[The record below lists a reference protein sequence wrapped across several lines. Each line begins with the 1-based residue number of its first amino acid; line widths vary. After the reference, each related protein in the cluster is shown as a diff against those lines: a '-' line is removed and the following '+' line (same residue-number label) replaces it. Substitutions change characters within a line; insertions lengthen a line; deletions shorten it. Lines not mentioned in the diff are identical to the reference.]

1 MASTLFER
9 LGGIDAITAVV
20 EDFRDR
26 VAGDDR
32 INLKFARTDL
42 ARLRKMLIDQVCEA
56 TGGPCHYN
64 GRSMKEAHAGMKVT
78 KGEFN
83 ALVEDLV
90 ATLKQ
95 FKVPSAEQDEL
106 LAILGPLISTWLP
119 TQAANIAVKEEGE
132 TITVAV
138 ANAGEVQ
145 SRLLRDGQGTGFQL
159 RGGGFV
165 AALGLEVA
173 DLAPSASRWSD
184 PDLRQFETKSGARGD
199 FTWSG

>member
-1 MASTLFER
+1 MERSLFER

-56 TGGPCHYN
+56 TGGPCRYN

-83 ALVEDLV
+83 ALVDDLV
-90 ATLKQ
+90 ATLNQ

-106 LAILGPLISTWLP
+106 LAILGPLKSDIVEVDSSEIGTALP
-119 TQAANIAVKEEGE
+119 DA
-132 TITVAV
+132 
-138 ANAGEVQ
+138 
-145 SRLLRDGQGTGFQL
+145 FQP
-159 RGGGFV
+159 
-165 AALGLEVA
+165 APALM
-173 DLAPSASRWSD
+173 
-184 PDLRQFETKSGARGD
+184 T
-199 FTWSG
+199 